1 MKVCVIGLG
10 YIGFPTACVV
20 ARAGHNVLG
29 VDVNSDLI
37 DKLNNGG
44 RHIVNENGL
53 AEITREAFS
62 SGRLRV
68 SRSPEPADV
77 FILAVPTPCRGLPDS
92 IEIGAAKKEVAAAV
106 QDFGPAADVPG
117 ECRVPAGPRFGA
129 DLTYLEQA
137 ARDIAPYLRPGNLV
151 VLV

>member
-1 MKVCVIGLG
+1 M
-10 YIGFPTACVV
+10 V

-44 RHIVNENGL
+44 LHIVNENGL

-77 FILAVPTPCRGLPDS
+77 FILAVPIMLP
-92 IEIGAAKKEVAAAV
+92 
-106 QDFGPAADVPG
+106 
-117 ECRVPAGPRFGA
+117 
-129 DLTYLEQA
+129 
-137 ARDIAPYLRPGNLV
+137 
-151 VLV
+151 